1 MRLVLMGRERDGEV
15 GYSFEGDF
23 DGISR
28 VFWQSSKL
36 SAYLLHAR
44 QVGLQGRLGVIQHLG
59 W

>member
-1 MRLVLMGRERDGEV
+1 MGRERDGEV